1 MSGKAQMSDDYR
13 WLDELPRPIAR
24 YVVFADTVSEWSGK
38 VFSWLVIPLM
48 LGLVYE
54 VTSRYVF
61 SAPTLWAYDMTYM
74 LYGALFMLLTGYT
87 LRRGG
92 HIRTDFVYRLWPA
105 KWQGIVD
112 ALLYVVFF
120 LPAVAVLLWVSMEYT
135 IDSWA
140 KLERAAVTPW
150 MPPIYPLKTVVP
162 VSAVLLLIQGLAELV
177 RAVHAARTGKWP

>member
-1 MSGKAQMSDDYR
+1 MNDQAPMNDEYA
-13 WLDELPRPIAR
+13 WLADLPRPIAR

-38 VFSWLVIPLM
+38 LFSWLVIPLM

-54 VTSRYVF
+54 VGSRYVF

-87 LRRGG
+87 LRKGG

-105 KWQGIVD
+105 RWQGIVD
-112 ALLYVVFF
+112 AVLYVVFF

-135 IDSWA
+135 IDSWE

-177 RAVHAARTGKWP
+177 RAVHAARTGKWS